1 MLTPA
6 MRATCASPQT
16 ENVGLCDL
24 FARAEHYTGRA
35 GSVNPGISTPSC
47 DTNLLTSSPL
57 RDGHPRQD
65 GERSCQL
72 GLVIGMVLELARS
85 VVDVSLHVEVPVTAE
100 IEQDR
105 ACDAILLTA

>member
-24 FARAEHYTGRA
+24 FARAKDYSNRD
-35 GSVNPGISTPSC
+35 GSVNPGISAPSC
-47 DTNLLTSSPL
+47 DTNLLTSL
-57 RDGHPRQD
+57 RDGHPRQG
-65 GERSCQL
+65 GECSCQL
-72 GLVIGMVLELARS
+72 GLIIGMVLKLARL

-105 ACDAILLTA
+105 ARDPNLLTA

>member
-24 FARAEHYTGRA
+24 FARAKHYTGRD
-35 GSVNPGISTPSC
+35 GSVNPGVSTPSR

-57 RDGHPRQD
+57 GDGHLWQG
-65 GERSCQL
+65 GECSCQL
-72 GLVIGMVLELARS
+72 GLVIGTVLELARL

-105 ACDAILLTA
+105 ARDAILLTE